1 MAALYVKRN
10 LSYVSFSNDGYEFI
24 TSFLDPEQLDRLS
37 SEIGSVE
44 LSRSIGGVRNA
55 QVKYPCVGEL
65 CSSNQVLEK
74 VASFLQSSPTLVRAI
89 LFNKTESNNWLVPW
103 HQDRTVAVSIKFQAK
118 GWGPWSEKDG
128 VLHVQPPVEVLNSM
142 VTFRIHLD
150 ATSEK
155 NGCLSVAPGSHKYGV
170 LTQQEIIEKSDSL
183 VPVLCKAPAGS
194 ALAMRPHLL
203 HASSKGIS
211 PTQRRVLHLEYSD
224 YKLPSGVS
232 WAESV

>member
-1 MAALYVKRN
+1 M
-10 LSYVSFSNDGYEFI
+10 SFSDDGYELI
-24 TSFLDPEQLDRLS
+24 TSFLDPEQLVKLS
-37 SEIGSVE
+37 SEIRSVE
-44 LSRSIGGVRNA
+44 LSRGTAGVRNA

-65 CSSNQVLEK
+65 CSSSQVLDIA
-74 VASFLQSSPTLVRAI
+74 ASFLHSTPTLVRAI
-89 LFNKTESNNWLVPW
+89 LFNKTKSSNWLVPW
-103 HQDRTVAVSIKFQAK
+103 HQDRTVAVSIKFKAK

-128 VLHVQPPVEVLNSM
+128 MLHVQPPIEVLNSM

-150 ATSEK
+150 ATSAK
-155 NGCLSVAPGSHKYGV
+155 NGCLSVAPGSHMYGL
-170 LTQQEIIEKSDSL
+170 LTQREVIEKSDSL

-203 HASSKGIS
+203 HASSKGTA

-232 WAESV
+232 WTE

>member
-1 MAALYVKRN
+1 M
-10 LSYVSFSNDGYEFI
+10 SFSDDGYELI
-24 TSFLDPEQLDRLS
+24 SSFLDPEELDKLS
-37 SEIGSVE
+37 SEIGPVE
-44 LSRSIGGVRNA
+44 LSRTIGGVRNA
-55 QVKYPCVGEL
+55 QVKYPCIGEL
-65 CSSNQVLEK
+65 CFSSPVLAK
-74 VASFLQSSPTLVRAI
+74 AARFLHSTPTLVRAI

-128 VLHVQPPVEVLNSM
+128 VLHVQPPIEVLNSM
-142 VTFRIHLD
+142 VAFRIHLD

-203 HASSKGIS
+203 HASSKGTA

>member
-1 MAALYVKRN
+1 M
-10 LSYVSFSNDGYEFI
+10 SFSDDGYELI
-24 TSFLDPEQLDRLS
+24 ISFLDPEQLDKLS

-44 LSRSIGGVRNA
+44 LSRSAGGVRNA
-55 QVKYPCVGEL
+55 QVNYPCIGEL
-65 CSSNQVLEK
+65 CSSSLVLDK
-74 VASFLQSSPTLVRAI
+74 AASFLHSTPTLVRAI

-103 HQDRTVAVSIKFQAK
+103 HQDRTVAVSSKFQAK
-118 GWGPWSEKDG
+118 GWGSWSEKDG
-128 VLHVQPPVEVLNSM
+128 VLHVQPPIEVLNSM

-170 LTQQEIIEKSDSL
+170 LTQREIIEKLDSV

-203 HASSKGIS
+203 HASSKGTA

-232 WAESV
+232 WGESV